1 MKIIKFT
8 KVLTVL
14 TAISIFLT
22 AGLLSGIQLEQN
34 RLKQEE
40 QLEAVE
46 DIAVVNLDE
55 GIYTDEG
62 KINYAALL
70 MEFPSDNFV
79 STGLE
84 EARTGIYDGSYAAYI
99 IVPASFSAN
108 AESINSIPQKSIV
121 EYAMNPNLKSVVS
134 NHIIAEIK
142 NFESI
147 MGRNM
152 SYMYVEAILRE
163 FHGVQDSAK
172 VIMKNDE
179 KDMQALL
186 ELDPSNLIE
195 FMELPEPE
203 RVKDEI
209 QDIDLSDIYSE
220 NQKAVKET
228 NESAKEAITKGKGE
242 FETVRSGSEKV
253 TKAAEFLTS
262 EAEKINLMTDGS
274 GMPIYQPGIEEIEN
288 YVTNYNEVADGQKNE
303 LKERLGWEKSGDVA
317 GIVKTSG
324 RADNQET
331 VSPPLL
337 VSDILQAKVDQ
348 RLSNMSQTVTNTNN
362 EYNEILN
369 SNMSKIIEELDG
381 LRAIIVEASEKDRE
395 KEEEGG
401 GEEGGGEEGGGE
413 EGGGEEGG
421 GEEGGGEEGGGEEG
435 GGEEGGGEE
444 GGGEEGGGE
453 EGGGEEGGG
462 EEGGTETVEGRMA
475 FMEGEGGGTGSEEGG
490 TETGDD
496 GEDDEDDED
505 GGDDEDDGEDDEDDG
520 KDGEGDEDDGD
531 DGEDD
536 GKDDEDD
543 EEYVPLMD
551 YEAVLASIDSLI
563 VQLDEMPECEITIEN
578 ETIDMQ
584 EESEEVFGELID
596 DIDSMKAVKQES
608 IVKVFNEGIIKKI
621 EKRSEEEKKKLSVNT
636 GKLTDDMT
644 TYLGTLEKFDPFQY
658 YDEGEIDNSL
668 MKINDNL
675 QTLESKL
682 NDKNMDY
689 RDFISDVFMTA
700 EENTTEL
707 QTKVNDTYQETAN
720 NVTSTMESVKTDRV
734 ELNEQNKGL
743 LNDFSNKLPYTRLG
757 NVEYTQA
764 YDFIVSPLNSEDKSV
779 VKKAVSLLYDYGSV
793 KSILIVM
800 ISLLVVEGLIML
812 AGRLVQDNKKIGGK
826 DYISE

>member
-1 MKIIKFT
+1 VKIIKFT

-40 QLEAVE
+40 QLEVVE

-108 AESINSIPQKSIV
+108 AESINSVPQKSIV
-121 EYAMNPNLKSVVS
+121 EYAMNPNLKSAVS

-179 KDMQALL
+179 KDMLALL

-228 NESAKEAITKGKGE
+228 NESAKEAITKGKDE
-242 FETVRSGSEKV
+242 FETVRSGSETV

-262 EAEKINLMTDGS
+262 EAEKIDLLKDGAGVS
-274 GMPIYQPGIEEIEN
+274 LYQPGIEEIKN
-288 YVTNYNEVADGQKNE
+288 YITNYNEVAGGQKNE

-317 GIVKTSG
+317 GIVKASG
-324 RADNQET
+324 RADNQKT
-331 VSPPLL
+331 ISPPIL

-348 RLSNMSQTVTNTNN
+348 KLSNMSQTVTNTNN

-369 SNMSKIIEELDG
+369 SNMSKIIEELNG
-381 LRAIIVEASEKDRE
+381 LRAIIVEASEKDKE
-395 KEEEGG
+395 KEEGG

-421 GEEGGGEEGGGEEG
+421 GEE
-435 GGEEGGGEE
+435 
-444 GGGEEGGGE
+444 
-453 EGGGEEGGG
+453 GG

-496 GEDDEDDED
+496 GK
-505 GGDDEDDGEDDEDDG
+505 DGEGDEDDG
-520 KDGEGDEDDGD
+520 KDGEGDEDDGKDGEGDED
-531 DGEDD
+531 DGKDGEGDEDDGKDDEDDGKDDEDDGKDDEDDGKDDEDDGKDDEDD

-551 YEAVLASIDSLI
+551 YETVLASIDSLI

-584 EESEEVFGELID
+584 AESEEVFGELID
-596 DIDSMKAVKQES
+596 DIDSMNAVKQES

-800 ISLLVVEGLIML
+800 ISLLVVEGLVML